1 MKYTTLIS
9 GSNSEL
15 AFDTIKQLSKK
26 NKLVLI
32 TSDKKKLINK
42 IKSLKILI
50 IEQSYNKIEDINAYL
65 EKKKIKINS
74 IIHFN
79 GVHGF
84 DNIQNISKEKFDF
97 FFNANCFSFLNLIKL
112 TKNLKIYNRL
122 HSVVSISSVSSL
134 NGNKGIS
141 LYSSSKSAL
150 NNLIKSAALE
160 LSKKKI
166 RVNSIV
172 LGHIDKGMGKKVA
185 NFLNTEQLKKL
196 ENKHPLGF
204 GEDKDLFNAIDFL
217 IDKNKSK
224 WITGTNLVVDGGYLI

>member
-15 AFDTIKQLSKK
+15 AFDTIRQLSKK

-32 TSDKKKLINK
+32 TSDKKKLIKK

-50 IEQSYNKIEDINAYL
+50 IQQNSEKIEDINAYL

-84 DNIQNISKEKFDF
+84 DNIQNISKDKFDF
-97 FFNANCFSFLNLIKL
+97 FFNANCYSFLSLIKL
-112 TKNLKIYNRL
+112 TKNLKIYNKL
-122 HSVVSISSVSSL
+122 HSVVSVSSVSSL

-160 LSKKKI
+160 LSRKKI

-172 LGHIDKGMGKKVA
+172 LGHIDKGMGKKA
-185 NFLNTEQLKKL
+185 TKFLNTEQLKKL
-196 ENKHPLGF
+196 ENRHPLGF